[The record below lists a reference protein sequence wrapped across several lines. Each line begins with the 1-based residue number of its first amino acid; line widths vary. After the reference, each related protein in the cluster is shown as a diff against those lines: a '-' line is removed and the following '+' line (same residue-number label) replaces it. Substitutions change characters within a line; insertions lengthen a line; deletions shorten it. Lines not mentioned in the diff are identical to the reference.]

1 MSAVAIRC
9 LEFEGSFRQMGRQHG
24 EALREGAE
32 AMCETRIELSLSRAR
47 KVRPD
52 ADLDHILAIAARHL
66 AFHERY
72 CPDTY
77 EEFLG
82 IAEGAGIAPGRL
94 LIGNG
99 YTDFVDVVTIARAE
113 ICECTH
119 ITAASPATADGLTH
133 MGQTWDMSFSAA
145 RHVVCIRRKPC
156 GAPATVGITT
166 AGCLSLIGVNEAGI
180 AIGNTNLQSTDAR
193 PGVIYLATI
202 NHALAATSFEDAL
215 DRIIHSPRASGHFY
229 YLGGPDGRMAGL
241 ETSAT
246 THATLRPDDAG
257 LLSHANHYVDA
268 PMRAYE
274 GGGAPSVNSVDRQ
287 GRARQLLDAAG
298 GALDVGAM
306 QAILSDHHGPNPI
319 CRHTEE
325 AAGTGTLAAAIMTPQ
340 KHEIALCIGN
350 PCSGRFDTLTA

>member
-1 MSAVAIRC
+1 MAVECI
-9 LEFEGSFRQMGRQHG
+9 EFEGSFRQMGRQHG

-52 ADLDHILAIAARHL
+52 ADLDFILAVAARHL

-82 IAEGAGIAPGRL
+82 IAEGAGIPPERL

-99 YTDFVDVVTIARAE
+99 YTDFVDVVTIGSAD

-119 ITAASPATADGLTH
+119 ITAAGSATTDGLTLI
-133 MGQTWDMSFSAA
+133 GQTWDMSFSAA
-145 RHVVCIRRKPC
+145 RHVVCIRRRPT

-193 PGVIYLATI
+193 PGVMYLATI
-202 NHALAATSFEDAL
+202 NHALAATAL
-215 DRIIHSPRASGHFY
+215 DEAVERVTRSPRASGHFY
-229 YLGGPDGRMAGL
+229 YLGGPDGRMVGI

-246 THATLRPDDAG
+246 AHATLRPDASG
-257 LLSHANHYVDA
+257 LLTHANHYVDA
-268 PMRAYE
+268 SMRAYE
-274 GGGAPSVNSVDRQ
+274 GGGAPSINSVDRQ
-287 GRARQLLDAAG
+287 GRARQQLDAAG
-298 GALDVGAM
+298 GALDISAM
-306 QAILSDHHGPNPI
+306 QATLSDHEGPNAI
-319 CRHTEE
+319 CRHTEDP
-325 AAGTGTLAAAIMTPQ
+325 AGAGTLAAAIMTPQ
-340 KHEIALCIGN
+340 KREISLCVGN
-350 PCSGRFDTLTA
+350 PCCGEFHTLTP

>member
-1 MSAVAIRC
+1 MALEC
-9 LEFEGSFRQMGRQHG
+9 LEFTGSFREIGRQHG

-47 KVRPD
+47 KTRPD
-52 ADLDHILAIAARHL
+52 VDLDHILAVAARHL

-72 CPDTY
+72 CPDSY

-82 IAEGAGIAPGRL
+82 ISEGAGIAPERL

-99 YTDFVDVVTIARAE
+99 YTDFVDVVTIGNAD

-119 ITAASPATADGLTH
+119 ITAAGPATADALTLV
-133 MGQTWDMSFSAA
+133 GQTWDMSFSAA
-145 RHVVCIRRKPC
+145 RHVVCIRRKPT

-202 NHALAATSFEDAL
+202 NHALAATTFEDAL
-215 DRIIHSPRASGHFY
+215 ERVIHSPRASGHFY
-229 YLGGPDGRMAGL
+229 YVGGPDGSMAGL

-246 THATLRPDDAG
+246 AHATLSPDASG
-257 LLSHANHYVDA
+257 LLSHANHYVDSR
-268 PMRAYE
+268 MRAYE
-274 GGGAPSVNSVDRQ
+274 GGGAPGVNSVDRQ

-298 GALDVGAM
+298 GTLDVCAM
-306 QAILSDHHGPNPI
+306 HAVLSDHHGANPI
-319 CRHTEE
+319 CRHTQDP
-325 AAGTGTLAAAIMTPQ
+325 AGAGTLAAAVMTPQ
-340 KHEIALCIGN
+340 KREISLCIGN
-350 PCSGRFDTLTA
+350 ACTGEFHTLTP